1 MSILGFYLCKN
12 YEFWFSLSNC
22 YITECLYEYGMSIFF
37 QVHVTNLQ
45 DQQRS
50 LIMVTFLA
58 LFVQSVPILLTI
70 PMDYHLHGSRAMRG
84 LATLSVPSMPNTTHE
99 TERGKWQDAE
109 RHSRDYPVLYSL
121 IPLLSFFRRLLL
133 CAFHSG
139 RLPNKPVCECVQGW
153 KGLKYW
159 RKQRA
164 DMHRMQEKGQ
174 TKPHFCCHNYV

>member
-12 YEFWFSLSNC
+12 YEFWFSLWNC

-99 TERGKWQDAE
+99 TERKGQMTRCRKTFQGLPCAVQLNTSSFFFQASPPVCFPQWEASKQTSLWMCTRLKRAE
-109 RHSRDYPVLYSL
+109 VLKETEGWRAQNAGERTNKT
-121 IPLLSFFRRLLL
+121 PLL
-133 CAFHSG
+133 
-139 RLPNKPVCECVQGW
+139 LP
-153 KGLKYW
+153 
-159 RKQRA
+159 
-164 DMHRMQEKGQ
+164 
-174 TKPHFCCHNYV
+174 